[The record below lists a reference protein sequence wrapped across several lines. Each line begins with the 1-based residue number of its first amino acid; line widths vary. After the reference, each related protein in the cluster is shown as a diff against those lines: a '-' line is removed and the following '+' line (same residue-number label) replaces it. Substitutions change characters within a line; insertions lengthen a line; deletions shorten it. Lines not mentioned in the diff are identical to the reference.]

1 MNNTNLDELDNEII
15 RLLAENGRMPIGEI
29 AKKLKV
35 TSPTIRN
42 RIKGLEKK
50 GIFKVSGLI
59 DPNQHQEMI
68 TALVAMTVHSDG
80 EMDKLLD
87 KIVRLPNVAWAGV
100 VTGRYDIIAEV
111 VCVGG
116 KAELYRFTTE
126 TILTMGNVLRSETF
140 IIMKSSNNWLRLPDG
155 VKEI

>member
-1 MNNTNLDELDNEII
+1 MDKTNLDELDNEII
-15 RLLAENGRMPIGEI
+15 RLLTETGRMPIGEM
-29 AKKLKV
+29 AKKLNV

-42 RIKGLEKK
+42 RIKGLEKN

-68 TALVAMTVHSDG
+68 TALVAMSVRSAG
-80 EMDKLLD
+80 EMDQILD

-100 VTGRYDIIAEV
+100 VTGRYDIVAEV

-126 TILTMGNVLRSETF
+126 TILKIGNVVRSETF
-140 IIMKSSNNWLRLPDG
+140 IIMKSSNNWLRLHDG